1 MKVSLTRNVM
11 IAGTPK
17 SAGSIVDVDQHIGDM
32 LIGIGKAEVVVEACE
47 APIAEP
53 VKEKPLTN
61 GNLTPAKQVKKVYAE
76 PASKDDI
83 DPIETGEWID
93 SLNSVIIKVFEK
105 NASTLL
111 ASIAF

>member
-32 LIGIGKAEVVVEACE
+32 LIGIGKADAVVEACE

-53 VKEKPLTN
+53 VVKETV
-61 GNLTPAKQVKKVYAE
+61 KQNDFTLMTKAQLEDFGHTIGLELDRRLNKTTLISQLEKAISTKE
-76 PASKDDI
+76 
-83 DPIETGEWID
+83 ET
-93 SLNSVIIKVFEK
+93 
-105 NASTLL
+105 
-111 ASIAF
+111 